1 MALRHTDGV
10 TTGIPMSGTGC
21 LIHDC
26 SVKTYAPAG
35 TGALCKEHFLSFVT
49 WRRRKGPQMFYK
61 YGAMSME
68 ERATLVT
75 DWQKTVTV
83 E

>member
-1 MALRHTDGV
+1 
-10 TTGIPMSGTGC
+10 MSETPC
-21 LIHDC
+21 LIQGC
-26 SVKTYAPAG
+26 TVKTYAPAG

-68 ERATLVT
+68 QRDALVA
-75 DWQKTVTV
+75 DWQKTVMV